1 SAQRGGAQR
10 IAPPPDSKSIGSPVP
25 RLIVSAVAL
34 ALGLGVTYY
43 AQAQEGEGTGE
54 GCAPPEELT
63 VTGTRIK
70 QRANYVSP
78 NPITTI
84 DATDLQRLGII
95 NVADAMTSVPQNVSQ
110 FTPANTGGN
119 AFFVGST
126 LANLRGLNP
135 FFGTRTLTMVD
146 SHRFIPTT
154 QGDSV
159 DLNFIP
165 SNLIARTEIVTGGAS
180 AAYGSGAIS
189 GVVNILLD
197 HQLQG

>member
-1 SAQRGGAQR
+1 MQTTGTVAC
-10 IAPPPDSKSIGSPVP
+10 
-25 RLIVSAVAL
+25 AVAL
-34 ALGLGVTYY
+34 LLAAQSALSADDTSQESKSE
-43 AQAQEGEGTGE
+43 QAKAAALLDEV
-54 GCAPPEELT
+54 T

-70 QRANYVSP
+70 QREDYVSP
-78 NPITTI
+78 NPIQTI
-84 DATDLQRLGII
+84 DAAEMRRLGIV
-95 NVADAMTSVPQNVSQ
+95 NVADAITQV
-110 FTPANTGGN
+110 PANISNFQPSTMGPS

-165 SNLIARTEIVTGGAS
+165 SNLIERTEIVTGGAS
-180 AAYGSGAIS
+180 AAYGSGALA
-189 GVVNILLD
+189 GVVNVLLD
-197 HQLQG
+197 HKLQGI